1 MRWSD
6 GAGRWPL
13 VRWCWFL
20 VADALMVAGA
30 GRCWWWRWCA
40 GGRCLYAL
48 AYGGR
53 WPLVVLVWPV
63 VAAGLWCWFM
73 CWPVLIGASRVL
85 AGLSGSTGAL
95 WWPLVLVAL
104 MAADVLVVRW

>member
-1 MRWSD
+1 MRWPVLVLVLM
-6 GAGRWPL
+6 RWWRP
-13 VRWCWFL
+13 
-20 VADALMVAGA
+20 AAAGA
-30 GRCWWWRWCA
+30 
-40 GGRCLYAL
+40 LVFL
-48 AYGGR
+48 A
-53 WPLVVLVWPV
+53 LVWPV

-104 MAADVLVVRW
+104 MAADVLVVRC